1 MYKYNISIE
10 NLKDLMNKDLRM
22 LKEEEREILLLD
34 TLQINR
40 YFYTFLK
47 NMLKDNV

>member
-1 MYKYNISIE
+1 
-10 NLKDLMNKDLRM
+10 MNKDLEM
-22 LKEEEREILLLD
+22 LNKKEREILLLD

-47 NMLKDNV
+47 EMLKDNV

>member
-10 NLKDLMNKDLRM
+10 NLKDLLKKDLRM
-22 LKEEEREILLLD
+22 LKEEEKEILLLD

-47 NMLKDNV
+47 EMLK

>member
-47 NMLKDNV
+47 EML

>member
-1 MYKYNISIE
+1 MYKYNKSIE
-10 NLKDLMNKDLRM
+10 NLKDLMNKDLEM
-22 LKEEEREILLLD
+22 LNKKEREILLLD

-47 NMLKDNV
+47 EMLKDNV